1 MGGKENQ
8 HSTYFLWR
16 PTWYQIAKILVKTLT
31 NAFLEFFRKR
41 LKHFRIVKLSLERR
55 KRNSKQNETIDAE
68 REQVEVAGE
77 LGSSAETSHPL
88 MLMIPLRELKI

>member
-1 MGGKENQ
+1 MAPNVVRNLVE
-8 HSTYFLWR
+8 TY
-16 PTWYQIAKILVKTLT
+16 T
-31 NAFLEFFRKR
+31 NAVLEFFRKR
-41 LKHFRIVKLSLERR
+41 LKHFRIVRLTLERR

-77 LGSSAETSHPL
+77 LGSRAETSHPL

>member
-1 MGGKENQ
+1 MRGERRA
-8 HSTYFLWR
+8 YFLVSMAPNVVR
-16 PTWYQIAKILVKTLT
+16 NLVKTFT
-31 NAFLEFFRKR
+31 NAFLEFFRKS
-41 LKHFRIVKLSLERR
+41 LKHFRIVRLTLERR

-77 LGSSAETSHPL
+77 LGSRAEISHPL